1 MVYEVIHVLLHHS
14 HGRRMSHV
22 FSHSNRKRN
31 KCLLHLPGEA
41 RSFLWRTTQFIKSI
55 EGATQTP
62 STRNPVLLKAQAF
75 LYDPHTETA
84 YFWNRYPEW
93 TIWIW
98 RVWWICV
105 DDWNRILLKSLR
117 HKPGSS
123 LFKWKLSGWKW
134 RTTMLPALIASLIA
148 CVEINFAILT
158 TTTGH
163 FKFIEIVESLSLT
176 RRRVKRLRSGPGC
189 WKAD

>member
-22 FSHSNRKRN
+22 CCQSNRKRN
-31 KCLLHLPGEA
+31 KCLLDLPGEA
-41 RSFLWRTTQFIKSI
+41 RSFLWRTTQFVKSI
-55 EGATQTP
+55 QGATQAP
-62 STRNPVLLKAQAF
+62 STRNPVPLKEQTF
-75 LYDPHTETA
+75 TRIGLMNPHTETA

-93 TIWIW
+93 TFWIW

-123 LFKWKLSGWKW
+123 LLNENFQVENGGQQCCRLSSPV
-134 RTTMLPALIASLIA
+134 LLHALKS
-148 CVEINFAILT
+148 ILL
-158 TTTGH
+158 
-163 FKFIEIVESLSLT
+163 F
-176 RRRVKRLRSGPGC
+176 
-189 WKAD
+189 